1 MGNNDKDNKNN
12 ATLRAIASMAQ
23 NPMFIYEHGAKSLLL
38 KYQSFLD
45 NATIS
50 DEIAKQALEKNK
62 KDCSVKFFDSKNEIY
77 EGVFSGDFSGKIKSD
92 SIAVVPVMGA
102 MMRDDYCDMALNFVA
117 GTRSLERTISS
128 LDKNQNINAIVL
140 HVVTPGGQAMGNE
153 SLSNVIKDS
162 KTPVLVYFEM
172 MASAGVY
179 SFQGADEIYGAEN
192 DSLWGSIG
200 TYITLVDNSKM
211 LESLGYNIKEIYA
224 TDSTEK
230 NIEYREALNGNEE
243 PMVEWLD
250 KSNKDFIN
258 HVKKVRPSIQD
269 DGKVFKGKIYT
280 AKEAK
285 KIGAIDGI
293 GSADFVLN
301 RARILGNKYKK
312 KHTKDAKDSKGKNN
326 LIKNDTV
333 MADEN
338 SNQEKSLWQK
348 IFGSKTENQVEE
360 DFQAI
365 KTELDQSKDQLQ
377 KQLTDIE
384 EKQSKID
391 ALSSENESLISS
403 NNSISADLE
412 EAKKEIALLKEQ
424 NDKLIAH
431 NIELGGA
438 KPAGT
443 PEDGLQENGKD
454 QSSKLDTPLTA
465 QDRYNKI
472 LQEMDES
479 IKE

>member
-1 MGNNDKDNKNN
+1 MSNNHKDNKNT
-12 ATLRAIASMAQ
+12 ATLRAIAYMAQ

-38 KYQSFLD
+38 KYQSFLE

-50 DEIAKQALEKNK
+50 EEIAKQALEKNK
-62 KDCSVKFFDSKNEIY
+62 KDCSVRLYDAQNEIY
-77 EGVFSGDFSGKIKSD
+77 EGVFAGDFSGNIKSD

-153 SLSNVIKDS
+153 SLANVIKDS
-162 KTPVLVYFEM
+162 QTPVLVYFEM

-179 SFQGADEIYGAEN
+179 SFQGADEIYGAES

-211 LESLGYNIKEIYA
+211 LESLGYDIKEIYA
-224 TDSTEK
+224 TESTQK

-243 PMVEWLD
+243 PMIEWLD

-258 HVKKVRPSIQD
+258 HVKRVRPSIQD
-269 DGKVFKGKIYT
+269 DGKVFKGKIYS

-293 GSADFVLN
+293 GSADFVMN

-312 KHTKDAKDSKGKNN
+312 RKKDKKEKNN

-333 MADEN
+333 MADDN

-365 KTELDQSKDQLQ
+365 KTELDQSKAISQEQEIKLQ
-377 KQLTDIE
+377 ERNATIE
-384 EKQSKID
+384 DLQAKNKDLLEQ
-391 ALSSENESLISS
+391 NESLNAKS
-403 NNSISADLE
+403 E
-412 EAKKEIALLKEQ
+412 EMQNEIALLKEQ
-424 NDKLIAH
+424 NEKLVAH
-431 NIELGGA
+431 NKELGA
-438 KPAGT
+438 AQPAAT
-443 PEDGLQENGKD
+443 PVDGVQENGKD
-454 QSSKLDTPLTA
+454 ISQKSNTPLTA
-465 QDRYNKI
+465 QERYNKI
-472 LQEMDES
+472 LSEMD
-479 IKE
+479 KEIEE